1 MATNL
6 TQCSSSMKSAGN
18 TDIPNLKL
26 VSYNMHGFYQGFS
39 VVDELIKSS
48 SPDILLLQ
56 EHWLT
61 PDNLYVLD
69 KYFAN
74 YFSFGCSAMSKRIE
88 SGMLVGR
95 PFGGVVTL
103 ITNRLRNITQTVH
116 CDERFSIVKIAD
128 TLIVNVYLP
137 CHGTQDRIIL
147 CDDLLAQ
154 VSSWCDRYSGC
165 DLIVAGDF
173 NCCLDSSSDPV
184 SCQLNRFISH
194 YMLRRCDM
202 LFPG

>member
-6 TQCSSSMKSAGN
+6 TQYSSSMKSAGN
-18 TDIPNLKL
+18 TDIQNLKL
-26 VSYNMHGFYQGFS
+26 VSYNMHGFYQGIS

-69 KYFAN
+69 KYFAK
-74 YFSFGCSAMSKRIE
+74 YFSFGCSAMSTRIE

-116 CDERFSIVKIAD
+116 LS
-128 TLIVNVYLP
+128 LI
-137 CHGTQDRIIL
+137 HI
-147 CDDLLAQ
+147 
-154 VSSWCDRYSGC
+154 
-165 DLIVAGDF
+165 
-173 NCCLDSSSDPV
+173 
-184 SCQLNRFISH
+184 
-194 YMLRRCDM
+194 
-202 LFPG
+202 